1 MHVNLWGISHSEL
14 VKFQCIQ
21 CGIKSVFEIFY
32 VAVESYSSVAAMSDD
47 KMNLHLQKRMCLTK
61 ADLKGHAFAYYK
73 NWKWLQ
79 ELNIHFACA
88 SEWIAAAF
96 GHVRKV
102 IAGSFSSSALAM
114 ALVIRACRALCP
126 DMSKYL
132 NCVNTLF

>member
-1 MHVNLWGISHSEL
+1 
-14 VKFQCIQ
+14 
-21 CGIKSVFEIFY
+21 
-32 VAVESYSSVAAMSDD
+32 
-47 KMNLHLQKRMCLTK
+47 MNLHLQKRMCLTK

-102 IAGSFSSSALAM
+102 IAGPVNNSALAV
-114 ALVIRACRALCP
+114 ALVIRAYRAMCP

-132 NCVNTLF
+132 NCVSTLF